1 MENIEDF
8 KNNIEISDFNENEI
22 IKIESSSALNPI
34 GDFNNVVDEEKRG
47 ILLKNEKIFK
57 AIQKRKEKFIN
68 NNNEREEKIKKIVEE
83 TFLKDLEKIK
93 IKKEKLYK
101 RLSKIL

>member
-1 MENIEDF
+1 MENTDDF

-22 IKIESSSALNPI
+22 IKIE
-34 GDFNNVVDEEKRG
+34 NVVDEEKRD
-47 ILLKNEKIFK
+47 IILKNEKIFK
-57 AIQKRKEKFIN
+57 AIQKRKENFIN
-68 NNNEREEKIKKIVEE
+68 NNKEREEKIKKIVEE

>member
-1 MENIEDF
+1 MENIEDL
-8 KNNIEISDFNENEI
+8 KNNIEIMNLNENEI
-22 IKIESSSALNPI
+22 IKIENIA
-34 GDFNNVVDEEKRG
+34 DEEKRS

-57 AIQKRKEKFIN
+57 AIQKRKENFIN
-68 NNNEREEKIKKIVEE
+68 NNNEREEKIKKLVEE
-83 TFLKDLEKIK
+83 TFLKDLEKIQ

>member
-1 MENIEDF
+1 MENIEDL
-8 KNNIEISDFNENEI
+8 KNNIEIMNLNENEI
-22 IKIESSSALNPI
+22 IKIENIA
-34 GDFNNVVDEEKRG
+34 EKRS

-57 AIQKRKEKFIN
+57 AIQKRKENFIN

>member
-22 IKIESSSALNPI
+22 IKIE
-34 GDFNNVVDEEKRG
+34 NVVDEEKRG

-57 AIQKRKEKFIN
+57 AIQKRKENFIN

-83 TFLKDLEKIK
+83 TFLKDLEKIQ

>member
-1 MENIEDF
+1 MENTDDF

-22 IKIESSSALNPI
+22 IKIE
-34 GDFNNVVDEEKRG
+34 NVVDEEKRG

-57 AIQKRKEKFIN
+57 AIQKRKENFIN

-83 TFLKDLEKIK
+83 TFLKDLEKIQ

>member
-22 IKIESSSALNPI
+22 IKIE
-34 GDFNNVVDEEKRG
+34 NVVDEEKRD
-47 ILLKNEKIFK
+47 IILKNEKIFK
-57 AIQKRKEKFIN
+57 AIQKRKENFIN

>member
-8 KNNIEISDFNENEI
+8 KNNIEISNFNENEI
-22 IKIESSSALNPI
+22 IKIENMA
-34 GDFNNVVDEEKRG
+34 DEEKRN
-47 ILLKNEKIFK
+47 IILKNEKIFK
-57 AIQKRKEKFIN
+57 AIQKRKENFIN

-83 TFLKDLEKIK
+83 TFLKDLEKIQ

>member
-1 MENIEDF
+1 MENTDDF

-22 IKIESSSALNPI
+22 IKIE
-34 GDFNNVVDEEKRG
+34 NVVDEEKRD
-47 ILLKNEKIFK
+47 IILKNEKIFK
-57 AIQKRKEKFIN
+57 AIQKRKENFIN

>member
-1 MENIEDF
+1 MENIEDL
-8 KNNIEISDFNENEI
+8 KNNIEIMNLNENEI
-22 IKIESSSALNPI
+22 IKIENIA
-34 GDFNNVVDEEKRG
+34 DEEKRS

-57 AIQKRKEKFIN
+57 AIQKRKENFIN

-83 TFLKDLEKIK
+83 TFLKDLEKIQ

>member
-1 MENIEDF
+1 MENTDDF

-22 IKIESSSALNPI
+22 IKIE
-34 GDFNNVVDEEKRG
+34 NVVDEEKRG

-57 AIQKRKEKFIN
+57 AIQKRKENFIN